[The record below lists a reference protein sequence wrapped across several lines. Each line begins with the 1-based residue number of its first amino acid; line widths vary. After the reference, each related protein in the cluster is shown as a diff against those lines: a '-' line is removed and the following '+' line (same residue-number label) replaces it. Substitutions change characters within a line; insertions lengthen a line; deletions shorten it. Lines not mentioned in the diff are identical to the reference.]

1 MRFIAKSLAVL
12 LLSAAVVLPLGVV
25 GLLGLAWYCTDTS
38 PHVVRMGSTTPAD
51 VARAMQLAERHD
63 PRKAPPGVLRTITLT
78 QEDLDLVLPHLA
90 ARAARGQAVA
100 ELQDGQARVQASVPL
115 PANPFGPW
123 LNVQARLVQTDG
135 LPQLRAVRLGR
146 LELPQPVAD
155 WLLARGLAWLQ
166 QRPELGSAADAVQR
180 VQITPQAFSVVYT
193 WHDGLPAQLQAALL
207 PPDDV
212 ARLQA
217 HQQRLVALV
226 QTPQPQGL
234 ALHQLL
240 QPLLALA
247 SQRAGANAELRALE
261 QRAAVLVAAFYV
273 NGKGLGAIAPAAAEG
288 PTPRAQRVHL
298 AGRGDLAQ
306 HFMVSAALAAVAGT
320 PLADAVGLYKELEDA
335 GRGGSGFSFVD
346 LAADR
351 AGTRFGALAVGPA
364 AGQARLQRALQAG
377 LAEQD
382 LLPPVRDLP
391 EHLPQA
397 EFKRRYGEVGS
408 AAFKRMQA
416 DIERRVGA
424 LALYR

>member
-12 LLSAAVVLPLGVV
+12 LLSAAVVLPLGLI
-25 GLLGLAWYCTDTS
+25 GLLGLAWYCTDQAPS
-38 PHVVRMGSTTPAD
+38 VVRTGISTPAD
-51 VARAMQLAERHD
+51 VARAMQLAARLD
-63 PRKAPPGVLRTITLT
+63 PRKAPPGVLRTMTLT
-78 QEDLDLVLPHLA
+78 QEELDLVMPHLA
-90 ARAARGQAVA
+90 ARTARGQAVA
-100 ELQDGQARVQASVPL
+100 ELQAGQARVQASLPL

-123 LNVQARLVQTDG
+123 LNVEAQLVQTDS
-135 LPQLRAVRLGR
+135 LPQLRAVRFGR

-155 WLLARGLAWLQ
+155 WLLARGLSWLQ
-166 QRPELGSAADAVQR
+166 QRPELGPAADTVQR
-180 VQITPQAFSVVYT
+180 VQITPQALSVVYA

-207 PPDDV
+207 PPEDV
-212 ARLQA
+212 ARLRV
-217 HQQRLVALV
+217 HQQRLVELV
-226 QTPQPQGL
+226 QAPQPQGL

-247 SQRAGANAELRALE
+247 NQRAGANAELRAQE
-261 QRAAVLVAAFYV
+261 QRAALLVAAFYV
-273 NGKGLGAIAPAAAEG
+273 NGKGLAAIAPAAAEG
-288 PTPRAQRVHL
+288 PAPRAQRVQL

-351 AGTRFGALAVGPA
+351 AGTRFGALAVGPV

-397 EFKRRYGEVGS
+397 EFERRYGKVGS
-408 AAFKRMQA
+408 ASFKRMQA